1 MGYFNID
8 DFGLIIDGRGVVT
21 AVTGDLVGRPVGLL
35 DVGVFVGEDV
45 GRGDGCFVGCLE
57 GCDDGGAES
66 AKLFVGRKE

>member
-45 GRGDGCFVGCLE
+45 GRGDGCFVG
-57 GCDDGGAES
+57 
-66 AKLFVGRKE
+66 